1 MALQPID
8 ITTPQPN
15 GKLGDPARVMS
26 EKINANDQYL
36 EQLAQS
42 ANSKAVAAKTTADA
56 ALPRVGGTVTG
67 AIIMPGKPVQDMFR
81 VYNVGSEAGIGGSFA
96 GWADQK
102 NPALQVDAQLNTQ
115 AYMPV
120 RVTHWGVKH
129 LWGLDVYEGG
139 SFVGA
144 QTSVHFHFA
153 AGASRHQFIDNGN
166 VIIAGT
172 LTQNS
177 DYRIKVDI
185 ASIDPSSAA
194 SSLRATRPV
203 EYTDARDAAGPRRS
217 GYVAHEHQAH
227 FGLLVD
233 GVKDGVREE
242 LVLVGDA
249 TPYAPGEEPVG
260 YVPPRQELK
269 EVPVLQSV
277 NYVGMVP
284 YLHAG
289 WIEHDHR
296 IAALE
301 NERNEMLATIA
312 GLSARLKAL
321 EPST

>member
-1 MALQPID
+1 MAPKIID
-8 ITTPQPN
+8 TTTNHGTWIGDLFPVAF
-15 GKLGDPARVMS
+15 GKCNDNFAESAQGVADA
-26 EKINANDQYL
+26 KAAAAAAQNTAN
-36 EQLAQS
+36 
-42 ANSKAVAAKTTADA
+42 A
-56 ALPRVGGTVTG
+56 ALPRAGGTVTG
-67 AIIMPGKPVQDMFR
+67 AIIMTGKPVQDMFR
-81 VYNVGSEAGIGGSFA
+81 VFNVGSEVGIGGSFA

-102 NPALQVDAQLNTQ
+102 NPALQVDAQVNTQ

-139 SFVGA
+139 SFAGA
-144 QTSVHFHFA
+144 PTSVHFHFA
-153 AGASRHQFIDNGN
+153 AGASRHQFIDNGS

-177 DYRIKVDI
+177 DYRIKDGV

-203 EYTDARDAAGPRRS
+203 EYTDTRDAAGPRRS

-227 FGLLVD
+227 FELLVD

-242 LVLVGDA
+242 LVMVGDT

-289 WIEHDHR
+289 WMEHDRR

-301 NERNEMLATIA
+301 NDRNEMLATIA
-312 GLSARLKAL
+312 DLSARLRAL